1 MTYQSRWSLNYDT
14 SFNNRSRACLTEQAL
29 VFNAAADPS
38 FKALADVILRNDPA
52 VTSTFIAIIAE
63 SPGMAAEADP
73 EGDGTVDDALVTDEM
88 LLATVQSQWPTVAAL
103 YFDADGQ
110 PIGGTLNE

>member
-1 MTYQSRWSLNYDT
+1 MTYETQFALQGDT
-14 SFNNRSRACLTEQAL
+14 GFVNRTRACLTEQAL
-29 VFNAAADPS
+29 VFDNAADLA

-52 VTSTFIAIIAE
+52 VTSSFIAIVAA
-63 SPGMAAEADP
+63 SPGLADTADP

-103 YFDADGQ
+103 YFDVDGN